1 MFRRLE
7 GLPLRGDVPSP
18 AQERTPVTP
27 FVTDGI
33 DGDAVRSTR
42 TPSVEQVLAEIAQKS
57 NDRIR
62 PLLKRGVEV
71 GALRR
76 RKLTERL
83 QLARARLVRSSVLRL
98 GRRRKST
105 DAGRSTGRERGPGL
119 SASPI
124 RAPRTQSKRTSCGKT
139 ESRALTLP
147 LTKRLAQGR
156 TTGAG
161 SRRTAWRRLG
171 ASAGFC
177 FDGTPSTP
185 R

>member
-83 QLARARLVRSSVLRL
+83 QLARARLVAALRVISPRFLMREPCEIVLFEPPTRVPKMAF
-98 GRRRKST
+98 RW
-105 DAGRSTGRERGPGL
+105 AGHP
-119 SASPI
+119 P
-124 RAPRTQSKRTSCGKT
+124 
-139 ESRALTLP
+139 
-147 LTKRLAQGR
+147 
-156 TTGAG
+156 
-161 SRRTAWRRLG
+161 
-171 ASAGFC
+171 
-177 FDGTPSTP
+177 
-185 R
+185 